1 MLNRGFVVLCISAFV
16 IAIGAGIIV
25 PILPLYTDSLGATGI
40 MLGIVFSSTPL
51 TMALCSPFM
60 GRLSDRLGK
69 KLLITSG
76 LAVGSFIAITFVW
89 ATNSADL
96 ITIRLLQGISNAMVV
111 PIVMAYMGELSPKGQ
126 EGSYMGVYSM
136 MAFLG
141 MAAGPLAGGV
151 IADSWGMDSSF
162 YAFGGSL
169 GIVFILTLFLLP
181 PQKGLKEPQPISK
194 RPLKDILAS
203 DPLKGLFVFSFTL
216 AIAQSGLMVFL
227 PLLAKGQQLTITEI
241 GLLASVFV
249 LSAGI
254 LQVPFGIVADRY
266 NKVMLVMIGT
276 LSVAVGLAYM
286 TLVPGFL
293 SLLCL
298 AAIMGVASAVASP
311 AANAMVVEYSR
322 EIGMGV
328 VMGSMR
334 SFTSLGMIIG
344 PIVAGIAMDLVNIDY
359 AFYLCSMIFIIGACV
374 FYHYTKDISENSK
387 D

>member
-16 IAIGAGIIV
+16 IAVGAGIIV

-40 MLGIVFSSTPL
+40 MLGLVFSSTPL

-254 LQVPFGIVADRY
+254 LQVPFGLVADRY
-266 NKVMLVMIGT
+266 NKVILVMIGT
-276 LSVAVGLAYM
+276 LSIAVGLAYM

-293 SLLCL
+293 PLLCL

-359 AFYLCSMIFIIGACV
+359 AFYLCSMIFIIGSCV